1 MYPSVDEKV
10 YIDAAEHFMV
20 ERMACYDPSHDA
32 YHVRRVTKTALAIAN
47 ALPVIPDLLTVEL
60 AALLHDALDRKYV
73 SPKEAADPY
82 AFLLPLF
89 QSAARDSQVNI
100 VDDGRAR
107 QVALIIDAVS
117 WSTEQKLR
125 TTGKW
130 SKWHDECLELHCVQ
144 DADRLD
150 AIGAFGILRCAAFS
164 GSRNLPLHVPQDDP
178 AAGSSALQHF
188 YDKLIHIRD
197 QLKTQP
203 GKQLADKRHQLLIH
217 FMESVEEEY
226 AATCFP
232 RTRETLP
239 HSHLP

>member
-73 SPKEAADPY
+73 SPEEAADPY

-130 SKWHDECLELHCVQ
+130 SKWHDECPELHCVQ